1 MGDLRRTTPI
11 DTEWGME
18 RGSVI
23 DRYYIDKF
31 LAGRSAVIRGHVL
44 EVGDDLYTRRHGG
57 ARVTKSDVLHV
68 VDTGGKVTIVADLT
82 AADVIPSAAFDCAI
96 LTQTLHVIYDVR
108 AVVRT
113 LHRILKPGGA
123 ALLTCPGITKVS
135 HFDSTRWGDY
145 WRFTALS
152 ARRLFAEVFPADRIT
167 VQAYGNVLT
176 AAAFLYGLATED
188 LRPAE
193 LDVVDP
199 LYEVTIGIEAIKPS

>member
-1 MGDLRRTTPI
+1 MGDLRRTTPV
-11 DTEWGME
+11 DTEWGMD
-18 RGSVI
+18 RGSII
-23 DRYYIDKF
+23 DRYYIEKF
-31 LAGRSAVIRGHVL
+31 LAARSAVIRGHVL
-44 EVGDDLYTRRHGG
+44 EVGDDLYTHRYGG
-57 ARVTKSDVLHV
+57 GRVTKSDVLHV

-82 AADVIPSAAFDCAI
+82 AAAAIPSDTFDCAI
-96 LTQTLHVIYDVR
+96 LTQTLQFIYDVR

-135 HFDSTRWGDY
+135 QFDSTRWGDY

-152 ARRLFAEVFPADRIT
+152 AKRLFAEVFPADGIT
-167 VQAYGNVLT
+167 VHAYGNVLS

-188 LRPAE
+188 LSPEE
-193 LDVVDP
+193 LDVADP